1 MYLFVFA
8 FLGNTFYV
16 SSILTS
22 PRLDVPGPEASA
34 YIRESIPWVSAIQ
47 LFHNSTPDSPQVIS

>member
-8 FLGNTFYV
+8 FLGNFFYV

-22 PRLDVPGPEASA
+22 PKLSLPPHEASA
-34 YIRESIPWVSAIQ
+34 FLRESIPYVSLSLYYISCVFTTSFAI
-47 LFHNSTPDSPQVIS
+47 